1 MINVSD
7 YDKSLHR
14 HDKNRRMCHCESK
27 IYSQQSLVYATR
39 TKIELKLLLVSKKLY
54 NIKTKTK
61 LNFRTKIGLVTTG
74 AIRRAK
80 LQSNHHHP
88 TNQHPVFLQTG
99 CPSCR
104 PINIVRAL
112 KEKYHIPKTCW
123 PKAHLRV
130 FQLCLWPLK
139 KKKKISHRQWG
150 LLHGSSCPF
159 LALGAGE
166 G

>member
-1 MINVSD
+1 MSD

-88 TNQHPVFLQTG
+88 TNQHPVFFTDRMPFLSPNQHRQSTEG
-99 CPSCR
+99 
-104 PINIVRAL
+104 
-112 KEKYHIPKTCW
+112 
-123 PKAHLRV
+123 
-130 FQLCLWPLK
+130 
-139 KKKKISHRQWG
+139 KISHSKDLLTQSSPEG
-150 LLHGSSCPF
+150 LPTLSLTTKEEEEDF
-159 LALGAGE
+159 A
-166 G
+166 